1 MNAAGKDIA
10 RSYKRAVASRYR
22 ALKAEELA
30 EIPGGPAWV
39 SPKIDGELWLAVLE
53 GGKARLIAPGNR
65 VLEGASV
72 LDELDAAATRAKG
85 RTVLAGELFAAGTKG
100 ERPRVGAVAAAL
112 AEGGAG
118 RDRLG
123 WQGFDVVEVEG
134 APAPAAYDERLQLL
148 QALLEGGKRAVAV
161 KTVAVQDRA
170 GIEGCWK
177 DWVASGKA
185 EGLVVRVPDGRIF
198 KVKPGFSLDAAVVG
212 YTPRADSPDQV
223 RSLLLALMRPDGS
236 FQLVSGV
243 GNLGSEDMRR
253 RLHAALFPLECESR
267 FRHASGDGSL
277 VRWVVPRMVV
287 EVACTDAQ
295 ADDADG
301 EPITRWVLTHD
312 AKGWAPLGP
321 MPCAALLH
329 PVLTRIRDDKQVND
343 VDVRIAQFAERCLLD
358 AIDAAAVPATLPRS
372 ALARREVWTKTAKG
386 KTAVRKLLV
395 WKTNKETA
403 RPDWPAWVVNF
414 TDYSPER
421 KTPLERTVKTA
432 VSEAEAKQIA
442 DALVVENIKKGWEP
456 ATDSNR
462 K

>member
-1 MNAAGKDIA
+1 MSAAGKDIA

-22 ALKAEELA
+22 ALKGEELA

-39 SPKIDGELWLAVLE
+39 SPKIDGELWLVVME
-53 GGKARLIAPGNR
+53 GGKARLIAPNNR
-65 VLEGASV
+65 VLDGAPV
-72 LDELDAAATRAKG
+72 LDELDAAAARVKG
-85 RTVLAGELFAAGTKG
+85 RIVLAGELFAAGTKG

-112 AEGGAG
+112 AEVSAG

-134 APAPAAYDERLQLL
+134 ASAPAAYDERLQLL
-148 QALLEGGKRAVAV
+148 QTLLEGGKRAVAV

-170 GIEGCWK
+170 AIEGCWK

-185 EGLVVRVPDGRIF
+185 EGLVVRVPDGRVF

-253 RLHAALFPLECESR
+253 RLYAALSPLECESR

-277 VRWVVPRMVV
+277 VRWVVPKIVV

-295 ADDADG
+295 AEDADG

-312 AKGWAPLGP
+312 TKGWAPLGP
-321 MPCAALLH
+321 MPCASLLH
-329 PVLTRIRDDKQVND
+329 PVLARIRDDKEVND
-343 VDVRIAQFAERCLLD
+343 VDVRLAQFAERCLLD
-358 AIDAAAVPATLPRS
+358 SIDSAAAPATLPRS
-372 ALARREVWTKTAKG
+372 VLARRQVWTKEAKG
-386 KTAVRKLLV
+386 KTAIRKLLV
-395 WKTNKETA
+395 WKTNKETVS
-403 RPDWPAWVVNF
+403 PDWPAWVVNF

-432 VSEAEAKQIA
+432 VSEAEAVQIA
-442 DALVVENIKKGWEP
+442 DALVVENIKKGWELC
-456 ATDSNR
+456 
-462 K
+462 